1 MIAQEILMKTK
12 LKPIDKLR
20 TAIPATE
27 EQRLEAIEEL
37 QLYPVS
43 PEDNFDNITKLAS
56 FICKTPVSLIT
67 IIGRDKQWMKSATGT
82 DATEI
87 DRDLSHCTH
96 AILEPDNLTE
106 VRDTRNDLRFAKNPF
121 TLGQPPILF
130 YAGMPLKAP
139 NGAAMGTL
147 CVLDT
152 QPRSLDEGQKEAL
165 KALAR
170 QVENLFELRRQNV
183 HLQKVK
189 EQLNV
194 RNTQLKD
201 FAGTV
206 AHDMKMPLANIIIT
220 SDLLKAKYGDQLDL
234 QGKEYLQ
241 YLKQSSF
248 KLSNYIQGILEH
260 YESDTLTS
268 RNCEEFDIHDLLE
281 GIIDLLNIDYDCI
294 IDLPEENSIIHG
306 NRSALEQIF
315 LNLIGNS
322 IKYTVNEKIRI
333 NIDFKEDKDYYHFS
347 VEDNGIGIPQDRQ
360 EEVFELFTVL
370 ADTDRKGNRGN
381 GIGLSTVK
389 KLILSMEGNIK
400 VRSQVN
406 KGTIIDFSVKRKL
419 S

>member
-1 MIAQEILMKTK
+1 MKTK
-12 LKPIDKLR
+12 LKPLDKLK
-20 TAIPATE
+20 TVIPATE
-27 EQRLEAIEEL
+27 EQRLEALEEL
-37 QLYPVS
+37 QLYPVT

-82 DATEI
+82 DVTEI
-87 DRDLSHCTH
+87 DRNISHCTH
-96 AILEPDNLTE
+96 AILEPDNLME
-106 VRDTRNDLRFAKNPF
+106 VRDTRNDLRFAENPF

-183 HLQKVK
+183 HLQKVR

-294 IDLPEENSIIHG
+294 IDLPEENRIIHG

-322 IKYTVNEKIRI
+322 IKYTANEKIRI
-333 NIDFKEDKDYYHFS
+333 KIDFKEDKDFYHFS

>member
-1 MIAQEILMKTK
+1 MEVKS
-12 LKPIDKLR
+12 KPISKI
-20 TAIPATE
+20 TKEIPATE
-27 EQRLEAIEEL
+27 EQRLLVLKEL
-37 QLYPVS
+37 QLVPVNA
-43 PEDNFDNITKLAS
+43 EDNFDNITKLAS

-67 IIGRDKQWMKSATGT
+67 IIGSDKQWMKSAIGT
-82 DATEI
+82 DVTEI
-87 DRDLSHCTH
+87 DRDISHCAH
-96 AILEPDNLTE
+96 AILEPDNLME
-106 VRDTRNDLRFAKNPF
+106 VRDTRNDQRFAENPF

-152 QPRSLDEGQKEAL
+152 EPGSLDEGQKDAL

-170 QVENLFELRRQNV
+170 QVENLFELRRQNL

-189 EQLNV
+189 EQLDV

-206 AHDMKMPLANIIIT
+206 SHDMKMPLANIIIT
-220 SDLLKAKYGDQLDL
+220 SDLLRAKYGDQLDL

-241 YLKQSSF
+241 YLKQSSY

-260 YESDTLTS
+260 YESDTLS
-268 RNCEEFDIHDLLE
+268 SSNFEEFDIHDLLE

-294 IDLPEENSIIHG
+294 INLPEENKVIQG

-322 IKYTVNEKIRI
+322 IKYTSNEKIRI
-333 NIDFKEDKDYYHFS
+333 NINFSEDKDYYHFA

-360 EEVFELFTVL
+360 EEIFELFTVL
-370 ADTDRKGNRGN
+370 ADKDRKGNRGN

-389 KLILSMEGNIK
+389 KLILSLEGSIK

-419 S
+419 L

>member
-1 MIAQEILMKTK
+1 MTIKTSSTPK
-12 LKPIDKLR
+12 IKIDIPENESLR
-20 TAIPATE
+20 LQT
-27 EQRLEAIEEL
+27 LDEL
-37 QLYPVS
+37 QLYPVT

-67 IIGRDKQWMKSATGT
+67 IIGQDKQWMKSATGT
-82 DATEI
+82 NVSEI
-87 DRDLSHCTH
+87 DRDISHCTH
-96 AILEPDNLTE
+96 AILEPGNLME
-106 VRDTRNDLRFAKNPF
+106 VRDTRKDMRFAENPF
-121 TLGQPPILF
+121 TTGQPPILF

-152 QPRSLDEGQKEAL
+152 EPRTLDDGQKEAL
-165 KALAR
+165 KALAK
-170 QVENLFELRRQNV
+170 QVENLFELRRQNL
-183 HLQKVK
+183 HLQQVR

-220 SDLLKAKYGDQLDL
+220 SDLLRAKYGDQLDL
-234 QGKEYLQ
+234 QGKEYLH

-260 YESDTLTS
+260 YESDTLTA

-281 GIIDLLNIDYDCI
+281 GIIDLLNIDYDCVI
-294 IDLPEENSIIHG
+294 NLPEDNKIIHG
-306 NRSALEQIF
+306 NRTALEQIF

-322 IKYTVNEKIRI
+322 LKYTSTEKIVI
-333 NIDFKEDKDYYHFS
+333 NIHFREDKDFYYFA
-347 VEDNGIGIPQDRQ
+347 VEDNGIGIPQDKQ
-360 EEVFELFTVL
+360 EEIFELFTVL
-370 ADTDRKGNRGN
+370 AESDRSGNRGN

-389 KLILSMEGNIK
+389 KLILSLDGAINVKSK
-400 VRSQVN
+400 VK
-406 KGTIIDFSVKRKL
+406 KGTTIEFSVKRVL
-419 S
+419 

>member
-1 MIAQEILMKTK
+1 MTNNTSSIQEVKV
-12 LKPIDKLR
+12 D
-20 TAIPATE
+20 IPE
-27 EQRLEAIEEL
+27 NESQRLKALHDL
-37 QLYPVS
+37 QLYPVT

-67 IIGRDKQWMKSATGT
+67 IIGRDKQWMKAATGT
-82 DATEI
+82 DVTEI
-87 DRDLSHCTH
+87 DRDYSHCTH
-96 AILEPDNLTE
+96 AILEPGNLME
-106 VRDTRNDLRFAKNPF
+106 VRDTREDMRFADNPF
-121 TLGQPPILF
+121 TKGQPPILF

-152 QPRSLDEGQKEAL
+152 EPRSLDDGQKEAL

-170 QVENLFELRRQNV
+170 QVENLFELRRQNL
-183 HLQKVK
+183 HLQKVR

-220 SDLLKAKYGDQLDL
+220 SDLLRAKYGEQFDL

-260 YESDTLTS
+260 YESDTLTAH
-268 RNCEEFDIHDLLE
+268 NCEEFDIHDLLE
-281 GIIDLLNIDYDCI
+281 GIIDLLNIDYDCVI
-294 IDLPEENSIIHG
+294 NLPEENKIIHG

-322 IKYTVNEKIRI
+322 LKYTSTEKILI
-333 NIDFKEDKDYYHFS
+333 NIHFREDKDFYYFA
-347 VEDNGIGIPQDRQ
+347 VEDNGIGIPQDKQ
-360 EEVFELFTVL
+360 EEIFELFTVL
-370 ADTDRKGNRGN
+370 AEADRSGNRGN

-389 KLILSMEGNIK
+389 KLILSLDGAIK
-400 VRSQVN
+400 VKSRV
-406 KGTIIDFSVKRKL
+406 KEGTTIEFSVKRVL
-419 S
+419 

>member
-1 MIAQEILMKTK
+1 MEIK
-12 LKPIDKLR
+12 LKPIENLM
-20 TAIPATE
+20 TEIPATE
-27 EQRLEAIEEL
+27 EQRLLALEEL
-37 QLYPVS
+37 QLIPVS

-67 IIGRDKQWMKSATGT
+67 IIGGDKQWMKSATGT
-82 DATEI
+82 DAIEI
-87 DRDLSHCTH
+87 DRDISHCTH
-96 AILEPDNLTE
+96 AILEPDSLME
-106 VRDTRNDLRFAKNPF
+106 VRDTRNDQRFAENPF
-121 TLGQPPILF
+121 TIGHPPILF

-139 NGAAMGTL
+139 NGSALGTL

-152 QPRSLDEGQKEAL
+152 EPRSLDEGQKDAL
-165 KALAR
+165 KALAK

-189 EQLNV
+189 EQLDV

-220 SDLLKAKYGDQLDL
+220 SDLLRAKYGDQLDL

-241 YLKQSSF
+241 YLKQSSY

-268 RNCEEFDIHDLLE
+268 SNFEEFDIHDLLE

-294 IDLPEENSIIHG
+294 INLPEENKVING

-322 IKYTVNEKIRI
+322 IKYTSHEKIRI
-333 NIDFKEDKDYYHFS
+333 NIDFTEDKDYYHFS

-360 EEVFELFTVL
+360 EEIFELFTVL
-370 ADTDRKGNRGN
+370 ADKDRSGNRGN

-389 KLILSMEGNIK
+389 KLILSLEGNIK

-406 KGTIIDFSVKRKL
+406 KGTIIDFSVKRKQ